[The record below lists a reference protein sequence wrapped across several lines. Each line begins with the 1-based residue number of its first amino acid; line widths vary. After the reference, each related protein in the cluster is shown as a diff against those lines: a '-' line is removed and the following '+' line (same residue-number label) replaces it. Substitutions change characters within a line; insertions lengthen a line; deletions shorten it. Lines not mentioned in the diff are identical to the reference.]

1 MIRLTVKFRK
11 FIALFFLLLFT
22 TEMVW
27 PTAAYALTSGPSQPE
42 SKGFQP
48 VGVNDLVDLFTG
60 DFRYN
65 IPLMDVGG
73 YPLNLSYASGE
84 SLDDES
90 SWVGF
95 GWSLTP
101 GAVNRQ
107 LRGVPDDYD
116 GTDATDPD
124 VIEKQIGMKPA
135 IVRGISVSANTKLK
149 GKIITGIG
157 GKLGLSFS
165 SITGVNAEVGFNSTL
180 SLSKDGATSN
190 TMNLGVTSN
199 NQDGG
204 MLNGNVNFSLLG
216 KNSQDKEYNLG
227 GSLGF
232 GYNATRGVE
241 GMTLGASFSTSVML
255 KKDRLGLSVNESIG
269 DYISFV
275 GESRVSAIEVPL
287 KRTAYSFSFRAGGF
301 FVIPSFSTGITG
313 SYSKQEVE
321 KDFWRKDFRA
331 FGLMNAYKGKDAE
344 NAIMDYHTEN
354 NRPYIRKSPYLPVPV
369 VNNDLFS
376 VTNQM
381 GSGQYKVNT
390 SSSGVFF
397 NTRMQSEDK
406 SLGAGVELNP
416 GNIIMTAV
424 DFNVLKTTSTSGKW
438 SDRNAYKA
446 NGDWAKTTGTNMV
459 LPETYFKK
467 VGETS
472 ALNNGYKTALLSR
485 DAVAVSLDKSWTARV
500 FGKGAT
506 LNNIVNKYNQ
516 TSGGTLTKSYKDK
529 LGEVF
534 GYLTAAEAAKYGLEK
549 NIPSYPSGSIVLK
562 GCNDGAGVVTQH
574 SRTEAATGKKKH
586 HISEVTVLD
595 RSGTRHVYGVPV
607 YNIRQDEVSFSVPY
621 NESARK
627 KGLIQY
633 ANLQDSVPVNSSD
646 SRFSSTDYRFSFNK
660 QRMRGYATSYLLSGI
675 LSPDY
680 VDVTGNGISD
690 DDKGTAVKFNY
701 HKLSSVYK
709 WRTPFNDSSLNL
721 PRMANYNEGFL
732 TDKKDDKASYVYGE
746 KEQFYLHSI
755 ESKTMLALFILE
767 DRTDGLGVS
776 SSNGDLNSA
785 VKLKRL
791 KEIRLY
797 SKADLYK
804 NQANFANA
812 VPIKTVHFEYAYDL
826 FSGVPNSQ
834 TGGKLTLKKIWF
846 TFGNNN
852 QGKLQPY
859 KFDYNVPAYQKYKF
873 RQYDRWGT
881 YKPADSAN
889 NASLT
894 NAEYPYT
901 VQDTAKANR
910 WAGYWQMNKI
920 TLPSG
925 GIIAIK
931 YESDDY
937 AYVQNKRSMDMC
949 FIKGMG
955 AVGDTTNIAEKNTFF
970 IHLPKPVSTVE
981 ELKERYIGTMNTLYF
996 KVFTDLNNKG
1006 NYEFIPGYAKIEKVE
1021 RFDANTAKITVR
1033 KNAIY
1038 NPVSKAAWDIMR
1050 SSLPKL
1056 AYPEYDN
1063 LDSDEP
1069 DFVKAIKSMVGAIGR
1084 ISDIVISFDTR
1095 AKKKNYASRFQAS
1108 KSWVRLCSP
1117 NLSKTGGG
1125 ARVKSVTMSDQWS
1138 EMTGDANTKTATYG
1152 QVYEYTMPYTM
1163 NNGQKISIS
1172 SGVASYEPL
1181 LGGDENPFKM
1191 PVQFSQY
1198 KLLGIT
1204 EHYTI
1209 DLPLCEAYFP
1219 GPSVGYSRVTVKNFG
1234 ADNSIGNTGTT
1245 VSEFFTAR
1253 DFPTRVEA
1261 TPMQQQH
1268 PIASKI
1274 LKFFG
1279 LRITDHATVSQGYV
1293 VENSNMHG
1301 KTKSERIVDKAGQEI
1316 STVAYEYKLND
1327 KRALQKELNNVV
1339 PAITSDG
1346 VIAETEIGVDYEFFT
1361 DMNEHQNLSVG
1372 ARGEPSLGFFMTLF
1386 PKFWVNIGMIRPNFD
1401 KRMFRSAVAIKSI
1414 QNFPILE
1421 KVIKT
1426 EKGSR
1431 IESENILWDAVT
1443 GDVLMTKTQNEFDD
1457 PVYSFTYPAHWAYPG
1472 MGNAS
1477 DIQGA
1482 YFTGFS
1488 TNANGTIVNSI
1499 YRSLLFPGDEL
1510 VEVSSSPTPQK
1521 YWIVKGTDN
1530 LLRAVN
1536 ADGVTASSVA
1546 SSLYRVLRSGRRN
1559 LASTGIGTIVSLNP
1573 LMEKGRLSISA
1584 LSRVINANAVEFKEE
1599 WAMPV
1604 SLKCTPCGAYSKYQN
1619 GNNLFC
1625 YSASQNVSSCST
1637 YSLATSKWE
1646 YYSMYGTRIY
1656 SPGYSSGG
1664 AGSYVS
1670 IAGSNS
1676 YWGNSS
1682 LNLTNGPL
1690 NRCGKWSSA
1699 TANQTGASNGL
1710 PMGNTWIG
1718 TSFIFNVPESKTYY
1732 FGMAGDDFAEFKLD
1746 GQSVILFSSS
1756 VANYEYWHVYPINLT
1771 AGTHLFEISAL
1782 NTIGKASYGFE
1793 LYDNTLAELQAA
1805 SVSSPANIILSTTS
1819 ATSANYYK
1827 QNSGCRTCPESY
1839 AVNPQDSKC
1848 YQIPSGT
1855 NPGPVNTFNPYAS
1868 GILGNW
1874 RPVKEHVF
1882 DISRVNLKGNAGIH
1896 GATNIR
1902 EAGYYYDFNPF
1913 WVAGTTNWNVNTAAS
1928 LFQNWRWSSE
1938 VTGYNMKGMET
1949 ENKDALNRFSAAQM
1963 GYLQSIPVAV
1973 ASNAPLR
1980 NIAYDG
1986 FEDYDFNLQCGTDT
2000 CNQYKGHFS
2009 FAPLFNG
2016 SFYVTNTEAH
2026 SGNGSLRINGSLT
2039 MTRSIYDGVS
2049 TLYTR
2054 DAGHQYR
2061 LNSNYP
2067 MLGFNPTSGGKYI
2080 LSFWVKDVTPASA
2093 TPGITVL
2100 VNGSNMNLST
2110 KKVPVVEGWKRV
2122 EVEFTQSS
2130 SSTFTLNFNTGGN
2143 TMYVDDIRIHPYDAQ
2158 LKSFA
2163 YDAVSLRLMAELDEN
2178 NFSTFYEYDD
2188 EGILIRVKKET
2199 ERGIMTIKES
2209 RTGVR
2214 KN

>member
-84 SLDDES
+84 SLNDES

-275 GESRVSAIEVPL
+275 GESRVPAIEVPL

-621 NESARK
+621 NETARK

-660 QRMRGYATSYLLSGI
+660 QRMRGYATAYLLSGI

-701 HKLSSVYK
+701 HKLNSIYK

-776 SSNGDLNSA
+776 SSNGDLNSS

-889 NASLT
+889 NAGLT
-894 NAEYPYT
+894 NAEYPYA

-910 WAGYWQMNKI
+910 WAGYWQMSKI

-937 AYVQNKRSMDMC
+937 AYVQSKRSMDMC
-949 FIKGMG
+949 FIKGIG

-981 ELKERYIGTMNTLYF
+981 ELKERYIGAMNTLYF

-1021 RFDANTAKITVR
+1021 RFDANTAKITVQ
-1033 KNAIY
+1033 KNATY

-1138 EMTGDANTKTATYG
+1138 EMTGDANTKTASYG

-1163 NNGQKISIS
+1163 NNGQKINIS

-1191 PVQFSQY
+1191 PVQFSQN

-1301 KTKSERIVDKAGQEI
+1301 KIKSERIVDKAGQEI

-1327 KRALQKELNNVV
+1327 KRALQKDLNNVV

-1346 VIAETEIGVDYEFFT
+1346 LISETEIGVDYEFFT

-1372 ARGEPSLGFFMTLF
+1372 VRGEPSLGFFMTLF
-1386 PKFWVNIGMIRPNFD
+1386 PKFWVNIGMIRPNYD
-1401 KRMFRSAVAIKSI
+1401 KKMFRSAVAIKSI

-1477 DIQGA
+1477 DNQGI
-1482 YFTGFS
+1482 YLTGFA
-1488 TNANGTIVNSI
+1488 TNANGTIASSSYNAV
-1499 YRSLLFPGDEL
+1499 LTPGDEL
-1510 VEVSSSPTPQK
+1510 VEVSAASSTPQK

-1536 ADGVTASSVA
+1536 TDGVTASSVA

-1559 LASTGIGTIVSLNP
+1559 LSSTGIGTIVSLNP
-1573 LMEKGRLSISA
+1573 LMEKGRLTISG
-1584 LSRVINANAVEFKEE
+1584 LSRIIDAKAVEFKEE

-1604 SLKCTPCGAYSKYQN
+1604 SLKCTTGCPPGYISSPDGFCYLSRNTQSSCTNYTICASTNSAYSDLGTRVYTTESFAVN
-1619 GNNLFC
+1619 GTGSNTLNVNWTMRLSACGVWVCSGSPGTNTWVGYSRRVEIPTSKLYYVGVGGDNFVRLKINGQTRLQFDNPGPNGES
-1625 YSASQNVSSCST
+1625 YSANF
-1637 YSLATSKWE
+1637 
-1646 YYSMYGTRIY
+1646 R
-1656 SPGYSSGG
+1656 
-1664 AGSYVS
+1664 
-1670 IAGSNS
+1670 
-1676 YWGNSS
+1676 
-1682 LNLTNGPL
+1682 
-1690 NRCGKWSSA
+1690 
-1699 TANQTGASNGL
+1699 
-1710 PMGNTWIG
+1710 
-1718 TSFIFNVPESKTYY
+1718 
-1732 FGMAGDDFAEFKLD
+1732 
-1746 GQSVILFSSS
+1746 
-1756 VANYEYWHVYPINLT
+1756 YWHVYPIYLT
-1771 AGTHLFEISAL
+1771 KGVYYFEASGRDAGSPAGWGMEV
-1782 NTIGKASYGFE
+1782 
-1793 LYDNTLAELQAA
+1793 YDNTYADL
-1805 SVSSPANIILSTTS
+1805 SSSSANSLLNILFSTAWLRGGGS
-1819 ATSANYYK
+1819 ATNVTAPHTGT
-1827 QNSGCRTCPESY
+1827 GCATCATGQTYNREDLY
-1839 AVNPQDSKC
+1839 C
-1848 YQIPSGT
+1848 YTGFTVKDP
-1855 NPGPVNTFNPYAS
+1855 NVDVFNPYTS

-1882 DISRVNLKGNAGIH
+1882 DISRVNLKGNAGVH

-2049 TLYTR
+2049 ALYTR